1 MDYRQ
6 NADRDE
12 LRARFTAWLD
22 TLIRRAKL
30 DYLRKYHI
38 PIEIISLEELREEN
52 MPISEDVWM
61 RKMLFEEDDFC
72 FEEER
77 LAKAYA
83 ELPLLRKQILKL
95 MYVDELEVKEIAR
108 LLNCSAQY
116 VSNQKQKGLKHLR
129 KCMTEGGE
137 KNG

>member
-61 RKMLFEEDDFC
+61 RKMLFVEDDFC

-137 KNG
+137 KHG

>member
-83 ELPLLRKQILKL
+83 ELPLL
-95 MYVDELEVKEIAR
+95 
-108 LLNCSAQY
+108 
-116 VSNQKQKGLKHLR
+116 
-129 KCMTEGGE
+129 
-137 KNG
+137 

>member
-1 MDYRQ
+1 
-6 NADRDE
+6 
-12 LRARFTAWLD
+12 
-22 TLIRRAKL
+22 LIRRAKL
-30 DYLRKYHI
+30 DYFRKYHI
-38 PIEIISLEELREEN
+38 PLEIISLEELREEN

-116 VSNQKQKGLKHLR
+116 VSNQKQKGLRHLR
-129 KCMTEGGE
+129 KCMMEGGE
-137 KNG
+137 KHG

>member
-6 NADRDE
+6 NTDRDE
-12 LRARFTAWLD
+12 LRAEFTVWLD

-30 DYLRKYHI
+30 DYLRKTAVPVEVVSI
-38 PIEIISLEELREEN
+38 EELHDEN
-52 MPISEDVWM
+52 MPISEDEWM
-61 RKMLFEEDDFC
+61 RHLLLQEDDFV

-83 ELPLLRKQILKL
+83 ELPLLRKRILKL
-95 MYVDELEVKEIAR
+95 LYVDGLEIKEIAR
-108 LLNCSAQY
+108 MLNCSAQY
-116 VSNQKQKGLKHLR
+116 VSNQKHKGIKHLR
-129 KCMTEGGE
+129 KRMTEGGD

>member
-30 DYLRKYHI
+30 DYFRKYNI
-38 PIEIISLEELREEN
+38 PLEIISLEELREEN

-129 KCMTEGGE
+129 KRMTEGGE
-137 KNG
+137 KHG

>member
-129 KCMTEGGE
+129 RCMTEGGE
-137 KNG
+137 KHG